1 MLGTRKRSGCKKFL
15 FLIDYQMFPTVDKAK
30 PERAEIKRR
39 FVKLKRRFRKL
50 NRRFIF
56 VEQPLVKNIL

>member
-1 MLGTRKRSGCKKFL
+1 MT
-15 FLIDYQMFPTVDKAK
+15 
-30 PERAEIKRR
+30 EIKRR

>member
-1 MLGTRKRSGCKKFL
+1 M
-15 FLIDYQMFPTVDKAK
+15 
-30 PERAEIKRR
+30 AEMKRR

-56 VEQPLVKNIL
+56 VESPLVKNIL

>member
-1 MLGTRKRSGCKKFL
+1 MT
-15 FLIDYQMFPTVDKAK
+15 
-30 PERAEIKRR
+30 EIKRR
-39 FVKLKRRFRKL
+39 FVELKRRFRKL

>member
-1 MLGTRKRSGCKKFL
+1 MT
-15 FLIDYQMFPTVDKAK
+15 
-30 PERAEIKRR
+30 EIKRR

-56 VEQPLVKNIL
+56 VEPPLVKNIL

>member
-1 MLGTRKRSGCKKFL
+1 M
-15 FLIDYQMFPTVDKAK
+15 
-30 PERAEIKRR
+30 AEMKRR

-56 VEQPLVKNIL
+56 VEQPLVKIFFDS

>member
-1 MLGTRKRSGCKKFL
+1 M
-15 FLIDYQMFPTVDKAK
+15 
-30 PERAEIKRR
+30 AEMKRR
-39 FVKLKRRFRKL
+39 SKKLKRRFRKL

>member
-1 MLGTRKRSGCKKFL
+1 M
-15 FLIDYQMFPTVDKAK
+15 
-30 PERAEIKRR
+30 AEMKRR

>member
-1 MLGTRKRSGCKKFL
+1 MT
-15 FLIDYQMFPTVDKAK
+15 
-30 PERAEIKRR
+30 EIKRR

-56 VEQPLVKNIL
+56 VEQPLVKKYSLIHENDKQKNIS

>member
-1 MLGTRKRSGCKKFL
+1 M
-15 FLIDYQMFPTVDKAK
+15 
-30 PERAEIKRR
+30 AEMKRR

-56 VEQPLVKNIL
+56 VEPPLVKNIL